1 MARSKKLKKNKLIWA
16 IFILFG
22 VLAFF
27 TYIILYNGGVAPK
40 KTYST
45 EVIQKFKDIQVKGG
59 RFELTQKDMNELS
72 SIYFAKSRNMGDI
85 TLTGVNIELSNGEML
100 IKAPIIYKRL
110 NLLFS
115 SKGKLNFSNGKFE
128 YVADDFKIGKLTVP
142 KNLVISQISKFK
154 NKILYVE
161 DNSIKIKP
169 SVFPFTIDNLKIVD
183 NKIQGTAEK
192 LDIKMV
198 LKMVLKN
205 NGKSGMEKIDKQI
218 ATLKQKIQ
226 SVKVLMNEV
235 DQQKI
240 KELQNDIDGVKDKS
254 IEEKKEVLSNVIN
267 KLDIVIN
274 DSLESEK
281 KKELEKL
288 KVEAEKTAQKKE
300 KKAQEQ
306 KSTRQISLIKAKN
319 ELSNVYSQVETS
331 TEQKLISMMRSTL
344 GKMISNPLYN
354 STSDKASIISI
365 YETLN
370 STSQFRVKSA
380 LFWNIDGDTMGQL
393 RQAFG
398 L

>member
-1 MARSKKLKKNKLIWA
+1 MASSKKLKKNKLIWA

-22 VLAFF
+22 ALAFF
-27 TYIILYNGGVAPK
+27 TYIILYNGEVAFK
-40 KTYST
+40 KTNSV
-45 EVIQKFKDIQVKGG
+45 EVIQKLKEIQVKGG
-59 RFELTQKDMNELS
+59 RFELTQKNMNELS
-72 SIYFAKSRNMGDI
+72 SIYFAKAKNMGDI

-115 SKGKLNFSNGKFE
+115 SKGKLNFSNGKFV
-128 YVADDFKIGKLTVP
+128 YVADNFKIGKLTVP
-142 KNLVISQISKFK
+142 KNYVISQISKFK

-169 SVFPFTIDNLKIVD
+169 TIFPFTIDNFRIVD

-198 LKMVLKN
+198 LKN
-205 NGKSGMEKIDKQI
+205 NGKSSNEKLDKQI
-218 ATLKQKIQ
+218 AILEQKIQ
-226 SVKVLMNEV
+226 SVNVLMSGVYKQN
-235 DQQKI
+235 I
-240 KELQNDIDGVKDKS
+240 NGLQDDIDGVKDKS
-254 IEEKKEVLSNVIN
+254 AEEKKKVLNSVIN
-267 KLDIVIN
+267 KLDIVIY
-274 DSLESEK
+274 DSRQSEK

-288 KVEAEKTAQKKE
+288 KAEAEKITQKKE
-300 KKAQEQ
+300 KKAQKQ
-306 KSTRQISLIKAKN
+306 KSIKQIALIKANN

-331 TEQKLISMMRSTL
+331 KEQKLISMIRSTL
-344 GKMISNPLYN
+344 SKMISNPLYN
-354 STSDKASIISI
+354 STTDKASIISI
-365 YETLN
+365 YQTLN
-370 STSQFRVKSA
+370 STSKFRVKSA